1 MIKILKKE
9 IVSCKCDDFVE
20 SEIVIDNIC
29 LAVPYDNKC
38 DIYLANGMKLTVT
51 KQVYNRILETKR
63 NTEPPVVLVEK
74 KEETW
79 PQKIGKKF
87 KR

>member
-9 IVSCKCDDFVE
+9 IVSYKYGDFVND
-20 SEIVIDNIC
+20 EIIVDNIC

-38 DIYLANGMKLTVT
+38 DIYLANGMKITVV
-51 KQVYNRILETKR
+51 KEVYERIEQK
-63 NTEPPVVLVEK
+63 TEKAAEK
-74 KEETW
+74 ESW
-79 PQKIGKKF
+79 PQKIGKKL